1 MLKWL
6 LLALVLSACAVK
18 VVHFTNDDSSFGSYT
33 TFTVVNLKSNSGN
46 PSQDGEKILSSVEK
60 AIFDQMTKR
69 EYTYTPNTPSVVI
82 RYEIISNQETDISYN
97 PSSFYS
103 PIYGSSFTVRTFLE
117 SALLLEMTDLTTKR
131 LVWQASVDMKNFD
144 SIKNQNEM
152 IDAAVSQL
160 FDTYLYRAGKK
171 EIDLSLKQSN
181 K

>member
-6 LLALVLSACAVK
+6 LLMLVLSACAVK
-18 VVHFTNDDSSFGSYT
+18 VVHFTNDDSAFGSYT
-33 TFTVVNLKSNSGN
+33 SFSVVNLKSNSGN
-46 PSQDGEKILSSVEK
+46 LSHDGEKILASVEK

-69 EYTYTPNTPSVVI
+69 DYAYASNPSVVI
-82 RYEIISNQETDISYN
+82 RYEIISNQETDVSYN

-103 PIYGSSFTVRTFLE
+103 PMYGTAFTVRTFLE
-117 SALLLEMTDLTTKR
+117 SALLLEMTDLSTKR

-144 SIKNQNEM
+144 SIKNQREM
-152 IDAAVSQL
+152 IEAAVSQL

-171 EIDLSLKQSN
+171 EIDVSLKQSS